1 MLNSLSINGHM
12 VSFEEHNPIALHQ
25 GLTLI
30 TGKNGRG
37 KSTVLEMIRYALF
50 GSRAL
55 RRPMSDYKGLSVV
68 LDFTLKGVGYKVTRS
83 SALTLLATADGTNLA
98 TGTTPVNQA
107 VTNLFGYGLAVFDIA
122 NCCGQNQ
129 VMLFSD
135 RMQPGDRKKLID
147 QTVGLSAIDDLAAE
161 LNAEALAIGKEITFL
176 DQRLGEAP
184 PQEPPRPVPFRDLEN
199 LRADCSK
206 AQGAWAQAQV
216 IRSTLSR
223 LDLTPPVAPTPVD
236 LPAGFNPEAVQ
247 QEIAGLRVRQTRRS
261 FLLGTVNQRPVPPGA
276 PVNPDITFSDEEL
289 TAKISDA
296 QTHKILN
303 QQLAALDLP
312 ALSLEQ
318 IDEAAA
324 GLSLWNDFQA
334 ARKLREQGDA
344 ECPACGHHFPNA
356 HKALEHYAHVPA
368 EMERPSL
375 TSDYLHRQRLLHEN
389 IQKGETLKAA
399 LISLEPLMPEAEQLR
414 THLRSYQ
421 TQLEAYNTQATQY
434 QAALESFQTAES
446 ELSEIP
452 DCSGLI
458 TSLEKGLEAH
468 RCYTAAIEK
477 FEQAKIKH
485 AEAVAEHARLT
496 EELVAVDSESQKLT
510 GLQQLLE
517 EHLTYQEAYK
527 AYTKRLGDWNADSDK
542 LRELTA
548 QRDDLKAGKSALTD
562 LKVRIKSYLLPSLNS
577 VSSQLLFEMT
587 GGELSEV
594 KLDED
599 FEILVDG
606 KPIAAMSGSEQAVA
620 NLAIRLGLGQI
631 LTNRVFSVFMGDELD
646 ASMDEDRAAYLMECL
661 RRLRGSI
668 SQILLVTHKQ
678 FEADNTISLMRRK

>member
-1 MLNSLSINGHM
+1 MLNSLTINGHM
-12 VSFEEHNPIALHQ
+12 VSFDDHNPIALRQ

-55 RRPMSDYKGLSVV
+55 RRPMADYKGLSVV
-68 LDFTLKGVGYKVTRS
+68 LEFTLKGVGYKVTRS
-83 SALTLLATADGTNLA
+83 SALTLLATLDGTNLA

-107 VTNLFGYGLAVFDIA
+107 VINLFGYGLAVFDIA

-176 DQRLGEAP
+176 DQRLGETP
-184 PQEPPRPVPFRDLEN
+184 PQEPSRPVPFRELEN
-199 LRADCSK
+199 LRSDCSK
-206 AQGAWAQAQV
+206 AQAAWAQVQV
-216 IRSTLSR
+216 LRSNLSR
-223 LDLTPPVAPTPVD
+223 LDLTEPVAPAALD
-236 LPAGFNPEAVQ
+236 FPEGYDPQAV
-247 QEIAGLRVRQTRRS
+247 GLELEGLKTRQARRS
-261 FLLGTVNQRPVPPGA
+261 FLLGAVSRRPVPPDA
-276 PVNPDITFSDEEL
+276 PVDPHISFSDAEL
-289 TAKISDA
+289 TAKISDV
-296 QTHKILN
+296 QTHKILG
-303 QQLAALDLP
+303 QQLASLDLP

-318 IDEAAA
+318 IDTGNAE
-324 GLSLWNDFQA
+324 LVLWNDFQA
-334 ARKLREQGDA
+334 AQKLREQGEA

-356 HKALEHYAHVPA
+356 HKALEHYAHVPV
-368 EMERPSL
+368 EMARPSL

-399 LISLEPLMPEAEQLR
+399 LASLEPLMPEAEQLR
-414 THLRSYQ
+414 TSLRRYY
-421 TQLEAYNTQATQY
+421 TQLEAYNVQGEAYLKALETF
-434 QAALESFQTAES
+434 QAAET
-446 ELSEIP
+446 ELAGLP
-452 DCSGLI
+452 DVSGLI
-458 TSLEKGLEAH
+458 ASLEQGLDNYRKHLEAQ
-468 RCYTAAIEK
+468 EK
-477 FEQAKIKH
+477 FAQARQRY
-485 AEAVAEHARLT
+485 AETLGEEARLKGALALA
-496 EELVAVDSESQKLT
+496 EVGAKELT

-517 EHLTYQEAYK
+517 EHLTYHEAYK
-527 AYTKRLGDWNADSDK
+527 AYTKRLSDWNEDSDK

-548 QRDDLKAGKSALTD
+548 QRDDLKAGKAALND

-594 KLDED
+594 KLDDD

>member
-1 MLNSLSINGHM
+1 MLNSLTINGHY
-12 VSFEEHNPIALHQ
+12 VSFDEHNPIALRQ

-37 KSTVLEMIRYALF
+37 KSTVLEMIRYAFF

-68 LDFTLKGVGYKVTRS
+68 LEFTLKGVGYKVTRS
-83 SALTLLATADGTNLA
+83 SALTLLATLDGTNLA

-107 VTNLFGYGLAVFDIA
+107 IANLFGYGLAVFDIA

-184 PQEPPRPVPFRDLEN
+184 PQEPSRPVPFREMEN
-199 LRADCSK
+199 LREDCSK
-206 AQGAWAQAQV
+206 AQAAWAQVQV
-216 IRSTLSR
+216 LRSNLSR
-223 LDLTPPVAPTPVD
+223 LDLTEPVAPAALD
-236 LPAGFNPEAVQ
+236 FPEGYDPQAV
-247 QEIAGLRVRQTRRS
+247 GLELEGLKARQARRS
-261 FLLGTVNQRPVPPGA
+261 FLLGAVSRRPVPPAA
-276 PVNPDITFSDEEL
+276 PVDPHISFSDEEL
-289 TAKISDA
+289 TAKISDV
-296 QTHKILN
+296 QTHKILG
-303 QQLAALDLP
+303 QQLAALEMP
-312 ALSLEQ
+312 ILSLEQ
-318 IDEAAA
+318 IDA
-324 GLSLWNDFQA
+324 GNAELVLWNDFQA
-334 ARKLREQGDA
+334 AQKLREQGEA

-356 HKALEHYAHVPA
+356 HKALEHYAHVPV
-368 EMERPSL
+368 EMSRPL
-375 TSDYLHRQRLLHEN
+375 LREDYLHRQRLLHEN

-399 LISLEPLMPEAEQLR
+399 LASLEPLMPEAEQLR
-414 THLRSYQ
+414 TDLHRYYN
-421 TQLEAYNTQATQY
+421 QLETYNVQGEAYLKALETF
-434 QAALESFQTAES
+434 QAAET
-446 ELSEIP
+446 ELAGLP
-452 DCSGLI
+452 DVSGLI
-458 TSLEKGLEAH
+458 ASLEQGLDNYRKHLEAQ
-468 RCYTAAIEK
+468 EK
-477 FEQAKIKH
+477 FAQARQRY
-485 AEAVAEHARLT
+485 AETLGEEARLKDALALA
-496 EELVAVDSESQKLT
+496 EVGAKELT

-517 EHLTYQEAYK
+517 EHLTYHEAYK
-527 AYTKRLGDWNADSDK
+527 AYTKRLSDWNADSDK

-548 QRDDLKAGKSALTD
+548 QRDDLKAGKAALND

-678 FEADNTISLMRRK
+678 FEADNTISLTRRK